1 MGVHMSSRIKIIDNL
16 SNSTLYEFSMEDADR
31 AYQKSEEL
39 EEMGLDIK
47 LVIPSVSQT
56 LIESLGASSE
66 TIEKLKEMM
75 DEEIASH
82 INEEDGGCS
91 ICLPDGKIHQ

>member
-1 MGVHMSSRIKIIDNL
+1 
-16 SNSTLYEFSMEDADR
+16 MEDADR

-56 LIESLGASSE
+56 LIESLGASGE

-91 ICLPDGKIHQ
+91 ICLPDGKIQQ